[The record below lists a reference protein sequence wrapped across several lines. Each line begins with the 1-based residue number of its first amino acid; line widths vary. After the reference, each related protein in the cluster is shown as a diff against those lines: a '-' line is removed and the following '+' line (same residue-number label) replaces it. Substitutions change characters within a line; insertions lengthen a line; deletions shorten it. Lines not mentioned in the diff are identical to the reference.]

1 MNEQNLIRNSLEEM
15 KNDLKSLL
23 GIKRNKEPTAV
34 ELNSSTE
41 KKKEINFKEEKNYK
55 KIETNKT
62 ERQIIFDK
70 DNENFVDIT
79 LDENHQ
85 PNLNNIQENLL
96 NENIE
101 ENKQNNI
108 NDVHNII
115 ENSHELDN
123 YQINYQK
130 LGEPH
135 NNQAEITNT
144 EKANFIATDTQVG
157 LKKDASPNLLNNDNQ
172 YAKENELNNKKEE
185 INSPNIKEIFQEKNE
200 KIYDEKI
207 IVNNIEDKEVN
218 EKPEY
223 ITIEPKTEPLLK
235 TNEKSEKEEIK
246 ADIPLKPSGF
256 NLFNIENL
264 SMPKENLI
272 ELFKAPEK
280 NVFEDI
286 NMHNKNFFVNKSLD
300 KDDNNFKELEEENN
314 TPDNYNQKQIKNESQ
329 QKDSEKEDNLIIN
342 KQEEPQNEQKTII
355 DKAPKV
361 ERVPFSLDM
370 VPGFE
375 SQREEIMKIFSKQEE
390 IKNPFGLGFA
400 NTNSNIFIKIDNS
413 QEQSKNLN
421 NSSENKTE
429 YVISESK
436 LIIEQKLEQVSNSNP
451 TLSLNAKAE
460 EVSPNPNQIRI
471 ASENNQIYFPILDA
485 NLTSISQNENYI
497 KENHTNNDIV
507 PMNIDRCVEVDNK
520 KEENINDN
528 AKTTENIHNNE
539 MNTSLKINAH
549 IEKKII
555 ISSKIDQ
562 IISKKL
568 EKTAYNNEEKPSLE
582 VTMTQKQP
590 ENKINN
596 INEIENRVLINT
608 QNEIKKEVITT
619 IPKNNFGYI
628 NDTAFKSNT
637 NTNLNN
643 NNINTI
649 GENTIENKNQP
660 LNQVAKKIIIEE
672 KEILQP
678 LNPIYE
684 NKTEKEN
691 INQKEITG
699 NKEVK
704 SELLHIKSNVPEKPS
719 EIKSIE
725 VDKKDSTISVS
736 SVLKDP
742 INAKIESNKPDSQL
756 PSEQNITKQA
766 SAPEPGKKRAITFQ
780 EAKEQIDKFSDLI
793 NNLEI
798 EMRDKYGINIP
809 QVYYEDSLPEQVK
822 IKLVEDF
829 FNDKDIVDLGKQL
842 SQKLEEKK

>member
-1 MNEQNLIRNSLEEM
+1 MNEQNLIRNNLEEM

-23 GIKRNKEPTAV
+23 GIKRNKEPTVV

-41 KKKEINFKEEKNYK
+41 KKKEIIFKQEKNCI

-85 PNLNNIQENLL
+85 PNLNNIQENLF

-123 YQINYQK
+123 DQINDQK
-130 LGEPH
+130 LVEPH
-135 NNQAEITNT
+135 YIQAEITIT
-144 EKANFIATDTQVG
+144 EKANFIATDTQVS

-185 INSPNIKEIFQEKNE
+185 ISSVIVNEIFQEKNE

-207 IVNNIEDKEVN
+207 IVNNIEDQEVN

-264 SMPKENLI
+264 SIPKENLI
-272 ELFKAPEK
+272 EIFKAPEK
-280 NVFEDI
+280 NIFEDI
-286 NMHNKNFFVNKSLD
+286 NMHNINFFANKSLD
-300 KDDNNFKELEEENN
+300 KDDNNFKQLEKENN
-314 TPDNYNQKQIKNESQ
+314 TTDNNYNQNQIKNESQ
-329 QKDSEKEDNLIIN
+329 QKKSEKEDNLIIN
-342 KQEEPQNEQKTII
+342 KQVEPENEQKTII
-355 DKAPKV
+355 DKAPKA
-361 ERVPFSLDM
+361 ERVAFSLDM
-370 VPGFE
+370 VPGLE
-375 SQREEIMKIFSKQEE
+375 SQREQIMKIFSKQEE
-390 IKNPFGLGFA
+390 IKNPIGLGFA

-413 QEQSKNLN
+413 QEQSKNLH

-429 YVISESK
+429 YVISESE
-436 LIIEQKLEQVSNSNP
+436 LIIEQKLQQVPNSNP

-460 EVSPNPNQIRI
+460 EVSPNPNQII
-471 ASENNQIYFPILDA
+471 ILSENNQINILHA
-485 NLTSISQNENYI
+485 NSTSISQNENFI
-497 KENHTNNDIV
+497 KENQTNNDIV
-507 PMNIDRCVEVDNK
+507 PMDIDRSAEVDNK

-539 MNTSLKINAH
+539 LNTTLKINAH
-549 IEKKII
+549 IEKKTIL
-555 ISSKIDQ
+555 SSKIDQ

-568 EKTAYNNEEKPSLE
+568 EKTAYNNEEKQTLE
-582 VTMTQKQP
+582 VTMTQKQH

-608 QNEIKKEVITT
+608 QNEIKNEVINT
-619 IPKNNFGYI
+619 IAKNNFGYI
-628 NDTAFKSNT
+628 NDLAFKSNT

-649 GENTIENKNQP
+649 GENRIENKNQP
-660 LNQVAKKIIIEE
+660 LIQLAKKIIIEE
-672 KEILQP
+672 KEIMQP
-678 LNPIYE
+678 LNPICE

-691 INQKEITG
+691 IDQKEITG

-704 SELLHIKSNVPEKPS
+704 SEYILIKSNVQEKPS

-725 VDKKDSTISVS
+725 VDKKDSTIIVS
-736 SVLKDP
+736 SVLKNP
-742 INAKIESNKPDSQL
+742 INDKIDSNKPENQL
-756 PSEQNITKQA
+756 TSEQNISKQA
-766 SAPEPGKKRAITFQ
+766 PAPEPGKKRAITFQ